1 VPLNG
6 VFHPRSQLSDP
17 RTNRSVRFVADLP
30 VMQPTSF
37 ELVINAKTANAM
49 GLTVPKQLLTRAD
62 KVIE

>member
-17 RTNRSVRFVADLP
+17 RTDRSFRFVADLP

-37 ELVINAKTANAM
+37 ELVNAKTANAM

>member
-1 VPLNG
+1 
-6 VFHPRSQLSDP
+6 
-17 RTNRSVRFVADLP
+17 
-30 VMQPTSF
+30 MQPTSF